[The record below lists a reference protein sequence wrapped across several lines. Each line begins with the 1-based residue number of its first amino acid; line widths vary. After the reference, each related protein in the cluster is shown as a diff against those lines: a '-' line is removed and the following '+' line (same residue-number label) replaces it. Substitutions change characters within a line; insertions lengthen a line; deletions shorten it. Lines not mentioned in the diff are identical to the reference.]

1 MAKNLKL
8 KIKNEQ
14 LAQALNLNKIKKTV
28 SESKEEK
35 PAAEASAAEPKH
47 VKTFGKEEAGAEAP
61 KKKAIKATDVP
72 STFKNIKPAS
82 PAKKAAE
89 EQEHEREA
97 AQEPEVPVE
106 AVTIE
111 EVKPVIE
118 APVEVKPLAV
128 EPLAIKESAVRE
140 PAAKEPAAPLP
151 RREEQRPYH
160 TQQRPPYHQQRTDRP
175 FRERTPHA
183 ASDRPSHA
191 PGERPA
197 APRAAPFTKE
207 IKHEPT
213 SFKKEPKPVKPFE
226 EKEEVKKVKEVK
238 PSPKK
243 FESQRFDA
251 RDRHGLRDS
260 DDESWRRR
268 RQKHRAPEK
277 LEPIVRPKEI
287 KVKLPITI
295 KDLAAAM
302 KIKAADVIT
311 KLFLQ
316 GTMYT
321 INDYLEDETKVQL
334 LGLEFDCEVKIDT
347 SEEERLRITESTT
360 SQEIANTPIEKLK
373 PRPPV
378 VTFMGHVDHG
388 KTSLIDALRKSNIAS
403 GEAGAITQHIGAFR
417 CHSNSGDITVLD
429 TPGHEAF
436 KEMRMR
442 GATVTDIVILVIAG
456 DEGMMPQTE
465 EAIKHAKGAGVP
477 IVVAINKCDKPTFN
491 VEQVYRQLSEHELLP
506 EAWGGMTITVNCSA
520 VTGKGIPELLE
531 MILLQAEVLDLKANP
546 DTRARGT
553 VLESQLHKGLGAVA
567 NVLIQNGT
575 LKIGDALVFED
586 IYGRVKTIH
595 DEFGKSIVQ
604 AEPSRPVKITGLSGI
619 PEAGCEFIVV
629 DSEKKAREICES
641 RQAGLDRHKT
651 FGRKQTKE
659 LDTLL
664 QRTKELSEKKILN
677 LILRADVQGSLE
689 ALKNSLI
696 KLPSQKVQ
704 INIVSENVGQI
715 SESDIELAAASNA
728 AIIGFHTSIESHATG
743 MISKNKI
750 VVKTHDIIYQLI
762 NDVKQLMAEKLDKLR
777 IETEV
782 CQVNVKAI
790 FKSSQLGL
798 IAGCQVAE
806 GTIKR
811 NHFVKLERNKKI
823 IWEGHIASLK
833 RNKDDVKEVAKG
845 HECGIL
851 LERFADF
858 QEGDIIRG
866 FEITYQAQELT

>member
-28 SESKEEK
+28 SETQDEK
-35 PAAEASAAEPKH
+35 PVQSASEQPTME
-47 VKTFGKEEAGAEAP
+47 KTSHKTLVKEEAAEAP

-72 STFKNIKPAS
+72 STFKTMK
-82 PAKKAAE
+82 
-89 EQEHEREA
+89 
-97 AQEPEVPVE
+97 
-106 AVTIE
+106 
-111 EVKPVIE
+111 
-118 APVEVKPLAV
+118 
-128 EPLAIKESAVRE
+128 
-140 PAAKEPAAPLP
+140 PAAPVAKVEETAHEP
-151 RREEQRPYH
+151 IIEEEQQEQKPTVAPEIVREEKPVAPEPVTPKEAPAPVYRKEEPKPAPTSHRPAFTPRHDRSQRDKPDH
-160 TQQRPPYHQQRTDRP
+160 GAD
-175 FRERTPHA
+175 
-183 ASDRPSHA
+183 
-191 PGERPA
+191 RPA
-197 APRAAPFTKE
+197 AGAKPAPFSRE

-213 SFKKEPKPVKPFE
+213 SFKKEPKVVKPFE
-226 EKEEVKKVKEVK
+226 EKEEVKKIKEVK

-251 RDRHGLRDS
+251 RDRQGLRDS

-268 RQKHRAPEK
+268 RFPKSKFAEK

-287 KVKLPITI
+287 TVKLPITI
-295 KDLAAAM
+295 KDLSAAM
-302 KIKAADVIT
+302 KIKASDLIT

-334 LGLEFDCEVKIDT
+334 LGLEFECEIKIDT
-347 SEEERLRITESTT
+347 SEEERLRITEESI
-360 SQEIANTPIEKLK
+360 SQEIAATPSDKLQT
-373 PRPPV
+373 RPPV

-417 CHSNSGDITVLD
+417 CHSSSGDITVLD

-491 VEQVYRQLSEHELLP
+491 PDQVYRQLAEHELLP

-520 VTGKGIPELLE
+520 LTGKGIPELLE

-595 DEFGKSIVQ
+595 DEFGKSISK

-629 DSEKKAREICES
+629 ASEKKAREICES
-641 RQAGLDRHKT
+641 RQAGLERHKT
-651 FGRKQTKE
+651 FGRKQNKE

-689 ALKNSLI
+689 ALKNSLL

-715 SESDIELAAASNA
+715 SESDIELASASNA

-743 MISKNKI
+743 MISKKKI

-782 CQVNVKAI
+782 CSVNVKAV

-811 NHFVKLERNKKI
+811 NHFVKIERNKKI
-823 IWEGHIASLK
+823 IWEGHISSLK

-845 HECGIL
+845 LECGIL
-851 LERFADF
+851 FDKF
-858 QEGDIIRG
+858 SDIQEGDIIRG
-866 FEITYQAQELT
+866 FEITYQPQELT

>member
-1 MAKNLKL
+1 LAKNLKL

-28 SESKEEK
+28 APSKEETQDVAPQAPVAEKKAVK
-35 PAAEASAAEPKH
+35 PLS
-47 VKTFGKEEAGAEAP
+47 KEEVSSEAP

-72 STFKNIKPAS
+72 SSFKA
-82 PAKKAAE
+82 
-89 EQEHEREA
+89 
-97 AQEPEVPVE
+97 
-106 AVTIE
+106 
-111 EVKPVIE
+111 VKP
-118 APVEVKPLAV
+118 APVEKKV
-128 EPLAIKESAVRE
+128 EEHAEPVEEPVIKEAKLVEE
-140 PAAKEPAAPLP
+140 PKVEKKVIETVSPVVQEPVQPNEPSIVTRKEEPRHAAPSTP
-151 RREEQRPYH
+151 RPQGFAP
-160 TQQRPPYHQQRTDRP
+160 RTDRP
-175 FRERTPHA
+175 YR
-183 ASDRPSHA
+183 
-191 PGERPA
+191 ERPA
-197 APRAAPFTKE
+197 HPPAEKEGGKPAPFTRE
-207 IKHEPT
+207 IKHEPA
-213 SFKKEPKPVKPFE
+213 SFKKEPKVIKPFE

-260 DDESWRRR
+260 DDESWRRKR
-268 RQKHRAPEK
+268 YPKQRAAEK
-277 LEPIVRPKEI
+277 IEPIVRPKEI
-287 KVKLPITI
+287 KIKLPITI

-334 LGLEFDCEVKIDT
+334 LGLEFECDVKIDT
-347 SEEERLRITESTT
+347 SEEERLRITENTI
-360 SQEIANTPIEKLK
+360 SQEISATPVEQLK

-417 CHSNSGDITVLD
+417 CHSSSGDITVLD

-491 VEQVYRQLSEHELLP
+491 AEQVYRQLSEHELLP

-520 VTGKGIPELLE
+520 LTGKGIPELLE

-546 DTRARGT
+546 NTRARGT

-595 DEFGKSIVQ
+595 DEFGKSIAQ

-641 RQAGLDRHKT
+641 RQAGLDRTKT
-651 FGRKQTKE
+651 FGRKQNKE

-664 QRTKELSEKKILN
+664 QRTKELSEKKVLN

-689 ALKNSLI
+689 ALKNSLL

-704 INIVSENVGQI
+704 LNIVSENVGQI
-715 SESDIELAAASNA
+715 SESDIELAAASQA

-743 MISKNKI
+743 MISKKKI

-762 NDVKQLMAEKLDKLR
+762 NDVRQLMADKLDKLR

-782 CQVNVKAI
+782 CQVNVKTI

-845 HECGIL
+845 LECGVL
-851 LERFADF
+851 LEKFSDV
-858 QEGDIIRG
+858 QEGDIIKG
-866 FEITYQAQELT
+866 FEITYQPQELT